1 MKLNK
6 ELNRISYIL
15 MNTML
20 KSKAVDFMHSMSC
33 AEIQERVTVIKTDT
47 VYKYMKKLEKF
58 GFVERGAK
66 VDRAYGYILT
76 QEGISLLP
84 EIKEEK
90 EEC

>member
-1 MKLNK
+1 MNK
-6 ELNRISYIL
+6 ELNRISYII

-20 KSKAVDFMHSMSC
+20 KSKAIDFMHSMSC
-33 AEIQERVTVIKTDT
+33 MEIQEGVRVIKTDT

-58 GFVERGAK
+58 GFVEKGAK

-76 QEGISLLP
+76 QEGINLLP